1 LSNKLIIVKSIDSI
15 KEDKLFK
22 YKLFSR
28 IIAIKLI
35 DLIEE
40 ARATSLEFLCLFKN
54 FKIVNK
60 SLKINWTIKSIYLS
74 NWIFDNL
81 RF

>member
-1 LSNKLIIVKSIDSI
+1 MSNKLIIVKSIDSI

-54 FKIVNK
+54 FEIVNK